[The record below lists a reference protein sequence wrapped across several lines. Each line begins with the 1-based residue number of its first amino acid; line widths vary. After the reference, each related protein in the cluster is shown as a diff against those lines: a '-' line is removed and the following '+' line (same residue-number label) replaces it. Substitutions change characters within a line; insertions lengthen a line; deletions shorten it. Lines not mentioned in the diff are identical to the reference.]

1 MAVIQ
6 AATVSVRP
14 SKDGRVGRCM
24 VLVPKIAVVFLVSLA
39 AVGLAQSAFADGLSP
54 GNGGTVVLPSVLP
67 SSVRETLSAS
77 VASSFDSLGQ
87 KFGVQNGRLD
97 FFSVRP
103 NDGGFKPLLRG
114 GVGDGGLQLQL
125 KW

>member
-1 MAVIQ
+1 M
-6 AATVSVRP
+6 
-14 SKDGRVGRCM
+14 K
-24 VLVPKIAVVFLVSLA
+24 LVPKIAAISLA
-39 AVGLAQSAFADGLSP
+39 MAGLAQPVCAGGILP
-54 GNGGTVVLPSVLP
+54 GNGGTLTLHSVLP
-67 SSVRETLSAS
+67 PSVRETLLSAG
-77 VASSFDSLGQ
+77 VASTFDSLGQ

-97 FFSVRP
+97 IFSVRP